1 MAISI
6 FGPDSGCMAVAFLV
20 LDLRTVWAL
29 EQIFSVLKVQRSHL
43 GPTGRQMTGDLWP
56 IWNINQ
62 QRWRV
67 STSTDNLAKPDEQ
80 VVYPFVKLG
89 GQPRL

>member
-6 FGPDSGCMAVAFLV
+6 FGPDSAWMVVAFLV

-29 EQIFSVLKVQRSHL
+29 GQLISELNVQRSYR
-43 GPTGRQMTGDLWP
+43 GPTGRQMTCHPFRISISGGAEFRSRP
-56 IWNINQ
+56 
-62 QRWRV
+62 
-67 STSTDNLAKPDEQ
+67 TNLTIPDEQ
-80 VVYPFVKLG
+80 VVYLFVKLG